1 MTEEEFKDL
10 TGSLETVGHYVPTV
24 RDMFQFL
31 VDRKGYFRVDPEN
44 PKSWRGY
51 AGVKLN
57 ENQLLVEGQDADYS
71 YWDMLAPLDYFPEA
85 GRFEVAIK
93 ELLSIKNIIFI
104 HEKVISQYED
114 LAREF
119 GLELQLTS
127 TNWSAQFVITL
138 PAEELIAEFEKYEAL
153 INKL

>member
-1 MTEEEFKDL
+1 MTEEEFKEL
-10 TGSLETVGHYVPTV
+10 TESLETVGHYTPTV

-31 VDRKGYFRVDPEN
+31 VDRKGYFRVDPES
-44 PKSWRGY
+44 PKAWRGY

-57 ENQLLVEGQDADYS
+57 EGEDAAGLD
-71 YWDMLAPLDYFPEA
+71 LDYFPEA
-85 GRFEVAIK
+85 GRFEAPIR
-93 ELLSIKNIIFI
+93 ELLSIKTTMD
-104 HEKVISQYED
+104 EKVISQYED
-114 LAREF
+114 LAKGF

-127 TNWSAQFVITL
+127 TAFSAQFVITL

>member
-1 MTEEEFKDL
+1 MTEDQFKEL
-10 TGSLETVGHYVPTV
+10 TESLETVGHYVPTV

-44 PKSWRGY
+44 PKAWRGY

-57 ENQLLVEGQDADYS
+57 EDQDA
-71 YWDMLAPLDYFPEA
+71 AGLDLNYFPEA
-85 GRFEVAIK
+85 GRFEAAIR
-93 ELLSIKNIIFI
+93 ELLSIKTTLD
-104 HEKVISQYED
+104 EKVISQYED
-114 LAREF
+114 LAKGF

-127 TNWSAQFVITL
+127 TDWSAQFVITL

>member
-1 MTEEEFKDL
+1 MTEDQFKEL
-10 TGSLETVGHYVPTV
+10 TESLETVGHYVPTV

-57 ENQLLVEGQDADYS
+57 EGEDAAGLD
-71 YWDMLAPLDYFPEA
+71 LDYFPEA
-85 GRFEVAIK
+85 GRFEAAIK
-93 ELLSIKNIIFI
+93 ELLSIKTLMD
-104 HEKVISQYED
+104 EGDKSPYED
-114 LAREF
+114 LAKDF

-138 PAEELIAEFEKYEAL
+138 PAEELIAEYEKYEAL

>member
-1 MTEEEFKDL
+1 MTEDQFKEL
-10 TGSLETVGHYVPTV
+10 TESLETVGHYTPTV

-57 ENQLLVEGQDADYS
+57 EGQDASD
-71 YWDMLAPLDYFPEA
+71 LHLDYFPEA

-93 ELLSIKNIIFI
+93 ELLSIKTLMD
-104 HEKVISQYED
+104 EGDKSPYED
-114 LAREF
+114 LAKGF

-138 PAEELIAEFEKYEAL
+138 PAEELIAEHEKYEAL

>member
-1 MTEEEFKDL
+1 MTEDQFKEL
-10 TGSLETVGHYVPTV
+10 TESLETVGHYVPTV

-71 YWDMLAPLDYFPEA
+71 YWEMLAPLDYFPEA
-85 GRFEVAIK
+85 GRFEVAIR
-93 ELLSIKNIIFI
+93 ELLSIKTMLD
-104 HEKVISQYED
+104 EKVISQYED
-114 LAREF
+114 LAKGF

-127 TNWSAQFVITL
+127 TTFTAQFVITL
-138 PAEELIAEFEKYEAL
+138 PAEELIAEYEKYEAL

>member
-1 MTEEEFKDL
+1 MTEDQYKDL
-10 TGSLETVGHYVPTV
+10 TDSLETVGHYVPTV

-31 VDRKGYFRVDPEN
+31 VDRKGYFRVDPES

-57 ENQLLVEGQDADYS
+57 EGEDVYRLH
-71 YWDMLAPLDYFPEA
+71 LDYFPEA
-85 GRFEVAIK
+85 GRFESAIR
-93 ELLSIKNIIFI
+93 EILCIKTMMD
-104 HEKVISQYED
+104 EKAISRYETM
-114 LAREF
+114 AKGF

-127 TNWSAQFVITL
+127 TDWSAQFVITL
-138 PAEELIAEFEKYEAL
+138 PAEELIAEYEKYEVL

>member
-1 MTEEEFKDL
+1 MTEDQFKEL
-10 TGSLETVGHYVPTV
+10 TESLETVGHYTPTV

-44 PKSWRGY
+44 PKGWRGY

-57 ENQLLVEGQDADYS
+57 EGEDAAGLD
-71 YWDMLAPLDYFPEA
+71 LDYFPEA
-85 GRFEVAIK
+85 GRFEAAIREILCSK
-93 ELLSIKNIIFI
+93 TMMDG
-104 HEKVISQYED
+104 KVISQYED
-114 LAREF
+114 LAKGF

-127 TNWSAQFVITL
+127 TTFTAQFVITL
-138 PAEELIAEFEKYEAL
+138 PAEELIAEYEKYEAL

>member
-1 MTEEEFKDL
+1 MTEEEFKEL
-10 TGSLETVGHYVPTV
+10 TGSLETVGHYTPTV

-44 PKSWRGY
+44 PKAWRGY

-57 ENQLLVEGQDADYS
+57 EGQDASD
-71 YWDMLAPLDYFPEA
+71 LHLDYFPEA
-85 GRFEVAIK
+85 GRFEAPIR
-93 ELLSIKNIIFI
+93 ELLSIKTLMD
-104 HEKVISQYED
+104 EGDKSPYED
-114 LAREF
+114 LARDF

-138 PAEELIAEFEKYEAL
+138 PAEELIAEYEKYEAL

>member
-1 MTEEEFKDL
+1 MTEDQFKEL
-10 TGSLETVGHYVPTV
+10 TESLETVGHYTPTV

-31 VDRKGYFRVDPEN
+31 VDRKGYFRVDPES

-57 ENQLLVEGQDADYS
+57 EGEDAAGLD
-71 YWDMLAPLDYFPEA
+71 LDYFPEA
-85 GRFEVAIK
+85 GRFEAAIR
-93 ELLSIKNIIFI
+93 ELLSIKTLMD
-104 HEKVISQYED
+104 EGDKSPYED
-114 LAREF
+114 LAKGF

-127 TNWSAQFVITL
+127 TSFSAQFVITL
-138 PAEELIAEFEKYEAL
+138 PAEELIAEYEKYEAL

>member
-1 MTEEEFKDL
+1 MTEDQFKEL
-10 TGSLETVGHYVPTV
+10 TESLETVGHYTPTV

-31 VDRKGYFRVDPEN
+31 IDKKGYFRVHPEDP
-44 PKSWRGY
+44 KGWRGY

-57 ENQLLVEGQDADYS
+57 EGEDAAGLD
-71 YWDMLAPLDYFPEA
+71 LDYFPEA
-85 GRFEVAIK
+85 GRFEAAIR
-93 ELLSIKNIIFI
+93 ELLSIKTTLD
-104 HEKVISQYED
+104 EKVISQYED

-138 PAEELIAEFEKYEAL
+138 PAEELIAEYEKYEAL

>member
-1 MTEEEFKDL
+1 MTEEEFKEL
-10 TGSLETVGHYVPTV
+10 TESLETVGHYTPTV

-31 VDRKGYFRVDPEN
+31 VDRKGYFRVDPES
-44 PKSWRGY
+44 PKAWRGY

-57 ENQLLVEGQDADYS
+57 EGEDAAGLD
-71 YWDMLAPLDYFPEA
+71 LDYFPEA
-85 GRFEVAIK
+85 GRFEAAIR
-93 ELLSIKNIIFI
+93 ELLSIKTTMD
-104 HEKVISQYED
+104 EKVISQYED
-114 LAREF
+114 LAKGF

-127 TNWSAQFVITL
+127 TTFTAQFVITL

>member
-1 MTEEEFKDL
+1 MTEEEFKEL
-10 TGSLETVGHYVPTV
+10 TESLETVGHYTPTV

-44 PKSWRGY
+44 PKAWRGY

-57 ENQLLVEGQDADYS
+57 EGQDAS
-71 YWDMLAPLDYFPEA
+71 SLHLDYFPEA

-93 ELLSIKNIIFI
+93 ELLSIKTLMD
-104 HEKVISQYED
+104 EGDKSPYED
-114 LAREF
+114 LAKDF

-138 PAEELIAEFEKYEAL
+138 PAEELIAEYEKYEAL

>member
-10 TGSLETVGHYVPTV
+10 TESLETVGHYTPTV

-44 PKSWRGY
+44 PKAWRGY

-57 ENQLLVEGQDADYS
+57 EGQDASD
-71 YWDMLAPLDYFPEA
+71 LQLDYFPEA
-85 GRFEVAIK
+85 GRFEAAIK
-93 ELLSIKNIIFI
+93 ELLSIKTLMD
-104 HEKVISQYED
+104 EGDKSPYED
-114 LAREF
+114 LAKDF

-127 TNWSAQFVITL
+127 TTWSAQFVITL
-138 PAEELIAEFEKYEAL
+138 PAEELIAEYEKYEAL

>member
-10 TGSLETVGHYVPTV
+10 TGSLETVGHYTPTV

-85 GRFEVAIK
+85 GRFEVAIR
-93 ELLSIKNIIFI
+93 ELLSIKTMLD
-104 HEKVISQYED
+104 EKVISQYED
-114 LAREF
+114 LAKGF
-119 GLELQLTS
+119 GLELQM
-127 TNWSAQFVITL
+127 TNTAFSAQFVITL

>member
-1 MTEEEFKDL
+1 MTEEEFKEL
-10 TGSLETVGHYVPTV
+10 TESLETVGHYVPTV

-44 PKSWRGY
+44 PKAWRGY

-85 GRFEVAIK
+85 GRFEVAIR
-93 ELLSIKNIIFI
+93 ELLSIKTMLD
-104 HEKVISQYED
+104 EKVISQYED
-114 LAREF
+114 LAKDF
-119 GLELQLTS
+119 GLELQLTN
-127 TNWSAQFVITL
+127 TAFSAQFVITL
-138 PAEELIAEFEKYEAL
+138 PAEELIAEYEKYEAL

>member
-1 MTEEEFKDL
+1 MTEEEFKSL
-10 TGSLETVGHYVPTV
+10 TEDLETVGHYTPTV

-44 PKSWRGY
+44 PKAWRGY

-85 GRFEVAIK
+85 GRFEVAIR
-93 ELLSIKNIIFI
+93 ELLSIKTMLD
-104 HEKVISQYED
+104 EKVISQYED
-114 LAREF
+114 LAKGF
-119 GLELQLTS
+119 GLELQLANTAF
-127 TNWSAQFVITL
+127 SAQFVITL
-138 PAEELIAEFEKYEAL
+138 PAEELIAEYEKYEAL

>member
-1 MTEEEFKDL
+1 MTEEEFKEL
-10 TGSLETVGHYVPTV
+10 TGSLETVGHYTPTV

-85 GRFEVAIK
+85 GRFEVAIR
-93 ELLSIKNIIFI
+93 ELLSIKTMLD
-104 HEKVISQYED
+104 EKVISQYED
-114 LAREF
+114 LAKGF
-119 GLELQLTS
+119 GLELQM
-127 TNWSAQFVITL
+127 TNTAFSAQFVITL
-138 PAEELIAEFEKYEAL
+138 PAEELIAEYEKYEAL

>member
-1 MTEEEFKDL
+1 MTEEEFKEL
-10 TGSLETVGHYVPTV
+10 TESLETVGHYTPTV

-57 ENQLLVEGQDADYS
+57 EGQDASD
-71 YWDMLAPLDYFPEA
+71 LHLDYFPEA

-93 ELLSIKNIIFI
+93 ELLSIKTLMD
-104 HEKVISQYED
+104 EGDKSPYED
-114 LAREF
+114 LAKDF

-138 PAEELIAEFEKYEAL
+138 PAEELIAEHEKYEAL

>member
-1 MTEEEFKDL
+1 MTEEEFKEL
-10 TGSLETVGHYVPTV
+10 TESLETVGHYVPTV

-57 ENQLLVEGQDADYS
+57 EGQDASD
-71 YWDMLAPLDYFPEA
+71 LHLDYFPEA

>member
-1 MTEEEFKDL
+1 MTEDQFKEL

-31 VDRKGYFRVDPEN
+31 VDRKGYFRVDPES
-44 PKSWRGY
+44 PKAWRGY

-57 ENQLLVEGQDADYS
+57 EGEDAAALD
-71 YWDMLAPLDYFPEA
+71 LDYFPEA
-85 GRFEVAIK
+85 GRFEAAIR
-93 ELLSIKNIIFI
+93 ELLSIKTTLD
-104 HEKVISQYED
+104 EKVISQYED
-114 LAREF
+114 LAKGF

-138 PAEELIAEFEKYEAL
+138 PAEELIAEYEKYETL

>member
-10 TGSLETVGHYVPTV
+10 TESLETVGHYTPTV

-31 VDRKGYFRVDPEN
+31 VDRKGYFRVDPES
-44 PKSWRGY
+44 PKVWRGY

-57 ENQLLVEGQDADYS
+57 EGQDASD
-71 YWDMLAPLDYFPEA
+71 LHLDYFPEA
-85 GRFEVAIK
+85 GRFEVAIR
-93 ELLSIKNIIFI
+93 ELLSIKTTMD
-104 HEKVISQYED
+104 EKVISQYED
-114 LAREF
+114 LAKGF
-119 GLELQLTS
+119 GLELQLTA
-127 TNWSAQFVITL
+127 TTWSAQFVITL

>member
-1 MTEEEFKDL
+1 MTEEEFKEL
-10 TGSLETVGHYVPTV
+10 TGSLETVGHYTPTV

-71 YWDMLAPLDYFPEA
+71 YWEMLAPLDYFPEA
-85 GRFEVAIK
+85 GRFEVAIR
-93 ELLSIKNIIFI
+93 ELLSIKTMLD
-104 HEKVISQYED
+104 EKVISQYED
-114 LAREF
+114 LAKGF
-119 GLELQLTS
+119 GLELQLANTAF
-127 TNWSAQFVITL
+127 SAQFVITL

>member
-1 MTEEEFKDL
+1 MTEEEFKEL
-10 TGSLETVGHYVPTV
+10 TESLETVGHYVPTV

-31 VDRKGYFRVDPEN
+31 VDRKGYLRVDPEN
-44 PKSWRGY
+44 PKAWRGY

-85 GRFEVAIK
+85 GRFEVAIR
-93 ELLSIKNIIFI
+93 ELLSIKTMLD
-104 HEKVISQYED
+104 EKVISQYED
-114 LAREF
+114 LAKGF
-119 GLELQLTS
+119 GLELQM
-127 TNWSAQFVITL
+127 TNTAFSAQFVITL
-138 PAEELIAEFEKYEAL
+138 PAEELIAEYEKYEAL

>member
-1 MTEEEFKDL
+1 MTEEEFKEL
-10 TGSLETVGHYVPTV
+10 TESLETVGHYTPTV

-31 VDRKGYFRVDPEN
+31 VDRKGYFRVDPES

-57 ENQLLVEGQDADYS
+57 EGEDAAGLD
-71 YWDMLAPLDYFPEA
+71 LDYFPEA
-85 GRFEVAIK
+85 GRFEAPIR
-93 ELLSIKNIIFI
+93 ELLSIKTMLD
-104 HEKVISQYED
+104 EKVTSQYED
-114 LAREF
+114 LAKGF

-127 TNWSAQFVITL
+127 TSFSAQFVITL
-138 PAEELIAEFEKYEAL
+138 PAEELIAEYEKYEAL

>member
-1 MTEEEFKDL
+1 MTEEEFKEL
-10 TGSLETVGHYVPTV
+10 TESLETVGHYTPTV
-24 RDMFQFL
+24 RDMFQFI
-31 VDRKGYFRVDPEN
+31 VDRKGYLRVDPEN

-85 GRFEVAIK
+85 GRFEVAIR
-93 ELLSIKNIIFI
+93 ELLSIKTMLD
-104 HEKVISQYED
+104 EKVISQYED
-114 LAREF
+114 LAKGF
-119 GLELQLTS
+119 GLELQLANTAF
-127 TNWSAQFVITL
+127 SAQFVITL
-138 PAEELIAEFEKYEAL
+138 PAEELIAEYEKYEAL